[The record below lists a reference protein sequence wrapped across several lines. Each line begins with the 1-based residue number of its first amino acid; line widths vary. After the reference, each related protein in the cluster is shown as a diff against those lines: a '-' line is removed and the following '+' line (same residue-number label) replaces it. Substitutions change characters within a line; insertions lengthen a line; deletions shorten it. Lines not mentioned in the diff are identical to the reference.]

1 MINDNNNN
9 NELEIMRT
17 QLNALKSQLAQQE
30 IVTENLIIDA
40 MKKKMTWIKKYVF
53 FQICLIPVL
62 AIIWAAIIPMC
73 GISWWNYAFLLIMCC
88 IDVFADYR
96 ITVTALSNDDYLRG
110 NLVTTVKKLLKM
122 KRYRALQMAIC
133 IPLIIVW
140 LLWAGI
146 EAYNALPEA
155 TSEFQEAFIS
165 GGLIGGVIGGICG
178 LIFAFSIYRKMQRT
192 NDDVISQIQE
202 YTSDSND

>member
-40 MKKKMTWIKKYVF
+40 MKKKMTWIKKYVI

-73 GISWWNYAFLLIMCC
+73 GISWWNYAFLLTMCC

-96 ITVTALSNDDYLRG
+96 INVTALSNDDYLRG

-192 NDDVISQIQE
+192 NDEVIAQI
-202 YTSDSND
+202 NDLTKPEE

>member
-62 AIIWAAIIPMC
+62 AIVWAAIAPIC
-73 GISWWNYAFLLIMCC
+73 GISWWNYAFLITMCC
-88 IDVFADYR
+88 LDVFADYR
-96 ITVTALSNDDYLRG
+96 INVTALSDDDYLSG

-192 NDDVISQIQE
+192 NDEVIAQI
-202 YTSDSND
+202 NDLTKPEE

>member
-88 IDVFADYR
+88 IDVYADYR
-96 ITVTALSNDDYLRG
+96 INVSSISNDDYLRG

-133 IPLIIVW
+133 IPLIIVC

-192 NDDVISQIQE
+192 NDEVIAQI
-202 YTSDSND
+202 NDLTKPEE

>member
-62 AIIWAAIIPMC
+62 AIVWAAIAPIC
-73 GISWWNYAFLLIMCC
+73 GISWWNYAFLITMCC

-96 ITVTALSNDDYLRG
+96 INVTALSNDDYLRG

-178 LIFAFSIYRKMQRT
+178 LIFAFSIYHKMQRT
-192 NDDVISQIQE
+192 NDEVIAQI
-202 YTSDSND
+202 NDLTKPEE

>member
-62 AIIWAAIIPMC
+62 AIVWAAIAPIC
-73 GISWWNYAFLLIMCC
+73 GISWWNYAFLITMCC

-96 ITVTALSNDDYLRG
+96 INVTALSNDDYLRG
-110 NLVTTVKKLLKM
+110 NLVTTVNKLLKM

-155 TSEFQEAFIS
+155 TSEFQKAFIS

-192 NDDVISQIQE
+192 NDEVIAQI
-202 YTSDSND
+202 NDLTKPEE

>member
-40 MKKKMTWIKKYVF
+40 MKKKMTWIKKYVI
-53 FQICLIPVL
+53 FQICLIPIL

-73 GISWWNYAFLLIMCC
+73 GISWWNYAFLITMCC
-88 IDVFADYR
+88 LDVFADYR
-96 ITVTALSNDDYLRG
+96 INVTALSDDDYLSG

-192 NDDVISQIQE
+192 NDEVIAQI
-202 YTSDSND
+202 NDLTKPEE

>member
-88 IDVFADYR
+88 IDVYADYC
-96 ITVTALSNDDYLRG
+96 INVTALSDDDYLRG

-192 NDDVISQIQE
+192 NDEVIAQI
-202 YTSDSND
+202 NDLTKPEE

>member
-40 MKKKMTWIKKYVF
+40 MKKKMTWIKKYVI

-88 IDVFADYR
+88 IDVYADYC
-96 ITVTALSNDDYLRG
+96 INVTALSNDDYLRG

-192 NDDVISQIQE
+192 NDEVIAQI
-202 YTSDSND
+202 NDLTKPEE

>member
-62 AIIWAAIIPMC
+62 AIVCAAIAPIC
-73 GISWWNYAFLLIMCC
+73 GISWWNYAFLITMCC

-96 ITVTALSNDDYLRG
+96 INVTALSNDDYLRG

-192 NDDVISQIQE
+192 NDEVIAQI
-202 YTSDSND
+202 NDLTKPEE

>member
-40 MKKKMTWIKKYVF
+40 MKKKMTWIKKYVI

-88 IDVFADYR
+88 IDVYADYR
-96 ITVTALSNDDYLRG
+96 INVSSISDDDYLRG
-110 NLVTTVKKLLKM
+110 NFVSTVKKLLKM

-192 NDDVISQIQE
+192 NDEVIAQI
-202 YTSDSND
+202 NDLTKPEE

>member
-40 MKKKMTWIKKYVF
+40 MKKTMTWIKKYVI

-88 IDVFADYR
+88 IDVYADYC
-96 ITVTALSNDDYLRG
+96 INVTALSDDDYLSG

-192 NDDVISQIQE
+192 NDEVIAQI
-202 YTSDSND
+202 NDLTKPEE

>member
-40 MKKKMTWIKKYVF
+40 MKKKMTWIKKYVI
-53 FQICLIPVL
+53 FQICLIPIL

-73 GISWWNYAFLLIMCC
+73 GISWWNYAFLITMCC

-96 ITVTALSNDDYLRG
+96 INVTALSNDDYLRG

-192 NDDVISQIQE
+192 NDEVIAQI
-202 YTSDSND
+202 NDLTKPEE

>member
-40 MKKKMTWIKKYVF
+40 MKKKMTWIKKYVI

-88 IDVFADYR
+88 IDVYADYC
-96 ITVTALSNDDYLRG
+96 INVSSISDDDYLRG

-155 TSEFQEAFIS
+155 KSEFQEAFIS

-192 NDDVISQIQE
+192 NDEVIAQI
-202 YTSDSND
+202 NDLTKPEE

>member
-40 MKKKMTWIKKYVF
+40 MKKKMTWIKKYVI

-88 IDVFADYR
+88 IDVYADYR
-96 ITVTALSNDDYLRG
+96 INVSSISDDDYLSG

-192 NDDVISQIQE
+192 NDEVIAQI
-202 YTSDSND
+202 NDLTKPEE

>member
-40 MKKKMTWIKKYVF
+40 MKKKMTWIKKYVI

-88 IDVFADYR
+88 IDVYADYR
-96 ITVTALSNDDYLRG
+96 INVTALSDDDYLRG

-192 NDDVISQIQE
+192 NDEVIAQI
-202 YTSDSND
+202 NDLTKPEE

>member
-40 MKKKMTWIKKYVF
+40 MKKKMTWIKKYVI

-96 ITVTALSNDDYLRG
+96 INVTALSNDDYLRG

-192 NDDVISQIQE
+192 NDEVIAQI
-202 YTSDSND
+202 NDLTKPEE

>member
-40 MKKKMTWIKKYVF
+40 MKKKMTWIKKYVI
-53 FQICLIPVL
+53 FQICLIPIL

-88 IDVFADYR
+88 IDVYADYC
-96 ITVTALSNDDYLRG
+96 INVTALSNDDYLRG

-192 NDDVISQIQE
+192 NDEVIAQI
-202 YTSDSND
+202 NDLTKPEE

>member
-1 MINDNNNN
+1 M
-9 NELEIMRT
+9 NELETMRR
-17 QLNALKSQLAQQE
+17 QPEALKSQLAQQE
-30 IVTENLIIDA
+30 IVNDRLIIDA
-40 MKKKMTWIKKYVF
+40 MKKKMTWIRKYVVV
-53 FQICLIPVL
+53 QVCLIPVL
-62 AIIWAAIIPMC
+62 AIVWAALVPAC
-73 GISWWNYAFLLIMCC
+73 GISWWNYAFLITMSC

-96 ITVTALSNDDYLRG
+96 INVSSISNDDYLRG

-192 NDDVISQIQE
+192 NDEVIAQI
-202 YTSDSND
+202 NDLTKPEE

>member
-62 AIIWAAIIPMC
+62 AIVWAAIAPIC
-73 GISWWNYAFLLIMCC
+73 GISWWNYAFLITMCC

-96 ITVTALSNDDYLRG
+96 INVTALSNDDYLRG

-192 NDDVISQIQE
+192 NDEVIAQI
-202 YTSDSND
+202 NDLTKPEE

>member
-62 AIIWAAIIPMC
+62 AIVWAAIAPIC
-73 GISWWNYAFLLIMCC
+73 GISWWNYAFLITMCC

-96 ITVTALSNDDYLRG
+96 INVTALSNDDYLRG

-155 TSEFQEAFIS
+155 TSEFQKAFIS

-192 NDDVISQIQE
+192 NDEVIAQI
-202 YTSDSND
+202 NDLTKPEE

>member
-40 MKKKMTWIKKYVF
+40 MKKKMTWIKKYVI

-62 AIIWAAIIPMC
+62 AIVWAAIAPIC
-73 GISWWNYAFLLIMCC
+73 GISWWNYAFLITMCC

-96 ITVTALSNDDYLRG
+96 INVTALSNDDYLRG

-192 NDDVISQIQE
+192 NDEVIAQI
-202 YTSDSND
+202 NDLTKPEE

>member
-62 AIIWAAIIPMC
+62 AIVWAAIAPIC
-73 GISWWNYAFLLIMCC
+73 GISWWNYAFLITMCC

-96 ITVTALSNDDYLRG
+96 INVTALSNDDYLRG

-165 GGLIGGVIGGICG
+165 GGLIGGICG

-192 NDDVISQIQE
+192 NDEVIAQI
-202 YTSDSND
+202 NDLTKPEE

>member
-40 MKKKMTWIKKYVF
+40 MKKKMTWIKKYVI

-88 IDVFADYR
+88 IDVYADYR
-96 ITVTALSNDDYLRG
+96 INVSSISNDDYLSG

-192 NDDVISQIQE
+192 NDEVIAQI
-202 YTSDSND
+202 NDLTKPEE

>member
-96 ITVTALSNDDYLRG
+96 INVTALSNDDYLRG

-122 KRYRALQMAIC
+122 KRYRALQMAFC

-192 NDDVISQIQE
+192 NDEVIAQI
-202 YTSDSND
+202 NDLTKPEE

>member
-40 MKKKMTWIKKYVF
+40 MKKKMTWIKKYVI

-62 AIIWAAIIPMC
+62 AIIWAAIAPIC
-73 GISWWNYAFLLIMCC
+73 GISWWNYAFLITMCC

-96 ITVTALSNDDYLRG
+96 INVTALSDDDYLRG

-192 NDDVISQIQE
+192 NDEVIAQI
-202 YTSDSND
+202 NDLTKPEE

>member
-62 AIIWAAIIPMC
+62 AIVWAAIAPIC
-73 GISWWNYAFLLIMCC
+73 GISWWNYAFLITMCC

-96 ITVTALSNDDYLRG
+96 IHVTALSDDDYLRG

-192 NDDVISQIQE
+192 NDEVIAQI
-202 YTSDSND
+202 NDLTKPEE

>member
-62 AIIWAAIIPMC
+62 AIVWAAIAPIC
-73 GISWWNYAFLLIMCC
+73 GISWWNYAFLLTMCC

-96 ITVTALSNDDYLRG
+96 INVTALSDDDYLRG

-192 NDDVISQIQE
+192 NDEVIAQI
-202 YTSDSND
+202 NDLTKPEE

>member
-62 AIIWAAIIPMC
+62 AIVWAAIAPIC
-73 GISWWNYAFLLIMCC
+73 GISWWNYAFLIIMCC
-88 IDVFADYR
+88 IDVYADYC
-96 ITVTALSNDDYLRG
+96 INVSSISDDYLRG

-192 NDDVISQIQE
+192 NDEVIAQI
-202 YTSDSND
+202 NDLTKPEE

>member
-17 QLNALKSQLAQQE
+17 PLNALKSQLAQQE

-40 MKKKMTWIKKYVF
+40 MKKKMTWIKKYVI

-88 IDVFADYR
+88 IDVYADYR
-96 ITVTALSNDDYLRG
+96 INVSSISDDDYLRG
-110 NLVTTVKKLLKM
+110 NLVSTVKKLLKM

-146 EAYNALPEA
+146 EAYNALPEVA
-155 TSEFQEAFIS
+155 SEFQEAFIS

-192 NDDVISQIQE
+192 NDEVIAQI
-202 YTSDSND
+202 NDLTKPEE

>member
-40 MKKKMTWIKKYVF
+40 MKKKMTWIKKYVI

-88 IDVFADYR
+88 IDVYADYR
-96 ITVTALSNDDYLRG
+96 INVSSISDDYLRG
-110 NLVTTVKKLLKM
+110 NLVSTVKKLLKM

-192 NDDVISQIQE
+192 NDEVIAQI
-202 YTSDSND
+202 NDLTKPEE

>member
-40 MKKKMTWIKKYVF
+40 MKKKMTWIKKYVI

-96 ITVTALSNDDYLRG
+96 INVSSISDDDYLSG

-192 NDDVISQIQE
+192 NDEVIAQI
-202 YTSDSND
+202 NDLTKPEE

>member
-40 MKKKMTWIKKYVF
+40 MKKKMTWIKKYVI
-53 FQICLIPVL
+53 FQICLIPIL

-96 ITVTALSNDDYLRG
+96 INVTALSNDDYLRG

-192 NDDVISQIQE
+192 NDEVIAQI
-202 YTSDSND
+202 NDLTKPEE

>member
-62 AIIWAAIIPMC
+62 AIVWAAIAPIC
-73 GISWWNYAFLLIMCC
+73 GISWWNYAFLITMCC

-96 ITVTALSNDDYLRG
+96 INVTALSDDDYLSG

-192 NDDVISQIQE
+192 NDEVIAQI
-202 YTSDSND
+202 NDLTKPEE

>member
-88 IDVFADYR
+88 IDVYADYR
-96 ITVTALSNDDYLRG
+96 INVSSISDDDYLSG

-192 NDDVISQIQE
+192 NDEVIAQI
-202 YTSDSND
+202 NDLTKPEE

>member
-53 FQICLIPVL
+53 FQICLIPIL

-88 IDVFADYR
+88 IDVYADYC
-96 ITVTALSNDDYLRG
+96 INVSSISDDDYLRG

-122 KRYRALQMAIC
+122 KR
-133 IPLIIVW
+133 
-140 LLWAGI
+140 
-146 EAYNALPEA
+146 
-155 TSEFQEAFIS
+155 
-165 GGLIGGVIGGICG
+165 
-178 LIFAFSIYRKMQRT
+178 T
-192 NDDVISQIQE
+192 NDEVIAQI
-202 YTSDSND
+202 NDLTKPEE